1 MEFDGTEYNK
11 REEPYICD
19 HAEASCVC
27 SKGMDGP
34 HSPKQT
40 RSYCFSAQ
48 RWVCDVPYTE
58 QPESTESKLFICMR
72 CKKRAHI
79 VTDLVYEHD
88 CESKVWA
95 PVKSREEKEPKTKR
109 MAVIWFGDVPESV
122 GYLEL
127 YGFNT
132 KTKRTEC
139 LCWVDSIDPERLR
152 YGCEP
157 KAGYTIFDDDKGFKV
172 LDEDQV
178 LESGD
183 FLILD
188 PPTKPETVEDV
199 TQELNLL
206 LLSSILTGF
215 HKEKYDD
222 LTKRLKAAKEREE

>member
-19 HAEASCVC
+19 HADASCVC

-109 MAVIWFGDVPESV
+109 MAVVWIGDVDHDLNPELASGKHVQILAHDQIFGDIIIGES
-122 GYLEL
+122 EL
-127 YGFNT
+127 
-132 KTKRTEC
+132 
-139 LCWVDSIDPERLR
+139 IDANRV
-152 YGCEP
+152 
-157 KAGYTIFDDDKGFKV
+157 TDKVRSKGKLNEFRIIK
-172 LDEDQV
+172 
-178 LESGD
+178 
-183 FLILD
+183 IK
-188 PPTKPETVEDV
+188 PPTPEPETVEDMPQASDYGGYNGPK
-199 TQELNLL
+199 TIAQFYFDMGRWQRRQIEL
-206 LLSSILTGF
+206 
-215 HKEKYDD
+215 K
-222 LTKRLKAAKEREE
+222 KAMERQKS

>member
-1 MEFDGTEYNK
+1 MNK
-11 REEPYICD
+11 FEGEEQFYICD
-19 HAEASCVC
+19 NFKNCTDEMCIRLEKHKHQNSDQHHNLLNYCRSGKKYVKCIPYKAE
-27 SKGMDGP
+27 KP
-34 HSPKQT
+34 
-40 RSYCFSAQ
+40 
-48 RWVCDVPYTE
+48 
-58 QPESTESKLFICMR
+58 
-72 CKKRAHI
+72 
-79 VTDLVYEHD
+79 
-88 CESKVWA
+88 
-95 PVKSREEKEPKTKR
+95 EPKTKR
-109 MAVIWFGDVPESV
+109 VAVIWFGDVPESV